1 MERATADSRAT
12 LQWGLGVAATLY
24 VTPWIIEFI
33 KAQIP

>member
-12 LQWGLGVAATLY
+12 MQWAAGVAAVLY
-24 VTPWIIEFI
+24 VTPWIVEFV